1 MYYKKQTSKAKILM
15 QKGKLRI
22 VPLGGLE
29 EVGRNMTVIEYQNHI
44 LIIDMGLQ
52 FPEEDMPGIDYI
64 IPNISYLRGKE
75 KNICGV
81 IITHGHYDHIGAIPH
96 LIPRLDNPP
105 IFGSDITLAIIK
117 KRQEDYKNGTQ
128 LNLKNVN
135 NRTILRLGVFRV
147 EFFKVSHNIPASFG
161 VIIQTPIGTIV
172 HTGDFK
178 LDLHTQERTIKPDI
192 EKLKRASRQGVLVML
207 SDSTN
212 ASQPG
217 HQLTETQIKR
227 DLETILASA
236 PGRLIVATF
245 SSLLE
250 RLQQIIELAE
260 KYHKKVVIEG
270 YSMRTNVEIA
280 KRLGYMKFKKETIIS
295 LKQMKDYPNNR
306 IVILCTGAQGEER
319 AVLMRIANQEHKT
332 LKVEKG
338 DTIVFSSSV
347 VPGNERAV
355 QRLTDSLYREGA
367 DVINYTMVD
376 IHAGGHAKQED
387 LKYAIKLVRPKYLIP
402 IEGHHSF
409 LKIHAKIAESI
420 GFPKKNIFI
429 ADNGQIIEF
438 TKNQGTLTNKK
449 APSSYVM
456 VDGLGVGDVGNVV
469 LRDRQVLAGDGMF
482 VVIVTIEAKTGNLVG
497 NPDIISRGFIYMKDN
512 KELLDRVREKVKKIL
527 KDREPRT
534 SANDTYIKNKIRDII
549 GQFLFSK
556 TQRRP
561 MVLPVVIEV

>member
-1 MYYKKQTSKAKILM
+1 MYYTKPKRKPKQPAHS
-15 QKGKLRI
+15 GKLRI
-22 VPLGGLE
+22 IPLGGLE
-29 EVGRNMTVIEYQNHI
+29 EVGRNMTVIEYGNHI

-64 IPNISYLRGKE
+64 IPNIAYLKGKE
-75 KNICGV
+75 KNIRGV

-96 LIPRLDNPP
+96 LIPMLGNPP
-105 IFGSDITLAIIK
+105 IFSSDISLAIIK
-117 KRQEDYKNGTQ
+117 KRQEDYKNVTP
-128 LNLKNVN
+128 LNLKTVN
-135 NRTILRLGVFRV
+135 HNTVLRLGVFRV
-147 EFFKVSHNIPASFG
+147 EFFKVSHNIPASMG
-161 VIIQTPIGTIV
+161 VIIYTPVGIIV

-178 LDLHTQERTIKPDI
+178 LDLHTQDRAIKPDI
-192 EKLKRASRQGVLVML
+192 EKLRNLSRQGVLAML
-207 SDSTN
+207 ADSTN

-227 DLETILASA
+227 DLETIIANS
-236 PGRLIVATF
+236 PGRMIIATF

-250 RLQQIIELAE
+250 RLQQIIELSE
-260 KYHKKVVIEG
+260 KYNKKVVIEG
-270 YSMRTNVEIA
+270 YSMKTNVEIA
-280 KRLGYMKFKKETIIS
+280 KRLGYMKFKKTTVIS
-295 LKQMKDYPNNR
+295 TRQMRDYPSNR
-306 IVILCTGAQGEER
+306 IVILCTGAQGEEN
-319 AVLMRIANQEHKT
+319 AVLMRIANREHRT

-338 DTIVFSSSV
+338 DTVVFSSSV

-387 LKYAIKLVRPKYLIP
+387 LKFAIRLVRPKYLIP

-409 LKIHAKIAESI
+409 LRMHAKMAESI

-438 TKNQGTLTNKK
+438 TKHQATLTNKK
-449 APSSYVM
+449 VPSSYVM

-469 LRDRQVLAGDGMF
+469 LRDRQMLAADGMF
-482 VVIVTIEAKTGNLVG
+482 VIIATIEAKTGNLVG

-512 KELLDRVREKVKKIL
+512 RELLDKVREKVKKIL
-527 KDREPRT
+527 IDREPKA
-534 SANDTYIKNKIRDII
+534 SANDAYIKNKVRDVI

-556 TQRRP
+556 TKRRP